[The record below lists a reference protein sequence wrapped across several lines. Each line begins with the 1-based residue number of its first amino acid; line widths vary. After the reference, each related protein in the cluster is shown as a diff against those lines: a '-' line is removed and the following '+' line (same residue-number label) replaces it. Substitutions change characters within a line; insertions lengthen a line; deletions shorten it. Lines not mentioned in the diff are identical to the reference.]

1 MNAIVPLN
9 VAGIRV
15 SKNDRSNIVSQ
26 FKGRTAVFEQM
37 PSGSTAKKASTGDM
51 IVQPLESNAS
61 PPNPLGI
68 GIHLHWELPDY
79 FRRGTQP
86 AQGGEVVFPQAP
98 NRWLVLRY
106 LTVYDANSRKY
117 GAVETKGWIVES
129 DYVSGELSKDSTG
142 TTRPSISVPIP
153 TSPRP
158 GERPYMYMGRVVD
171 LESWNPGS
179 ENPADFLPNYKG
191 ANGKPLYLTS
201 IGFVGPSF
209 SAYYPECASVFG
221 FWDHFKDVTSV
232 YKPITENLPIRF
244 KVSYEVVG
252 WINEPNADPLTNIA
266 TLVTESYNRYVHQ
279 CATENVPV
287 VRTPA
292 DDFVA
297 LARQRFRW
305 DFRKDNITFTLKPD
319 KTIDTL
325 NVPQRTV
332 CGGVEQ
338 EIVWNML
345 TSPTTSFFLNN
356 PNNPQSPAVWT
367 DNVELAVGNTT
378 VEALSAL
385 LKRDMEKNND
395 PVILDNYEYLL
406 NALQLGILR
415 DLETHGNALITLEE
429 DCHSKAFSQLSGGY
443 MWVVEQKEQSLR
455 KAGNP
460 DEEVNLPLHIAEQL
474 SVLNQAQKNYDQGR
488 AALDVMRKQLFMDW
502 LRFVKIYV
510 SGIQD
515 PNVDLNDLSNFIS
528 TSEGGELTAVTNYG
542 KDVGMLLY
550 LQDPIT
556 AEIVG
561 IQPPLQSLRPAAFSD
576 PTSRAIAVW
585 NQYEA
590 LLNMLTPH
598 RGWQLRATT
607 AMPFSLPTDPVLVME
622 GARLQPVRR
631 NGPGPNIAIRVSGEV
646 LNTLQ
651 FKYEGNTFT
660 VSTGDLTGVRKVP
673 DAVPMKADVQALVN
687 ETYLLVPMLGAT
699 VTDALKAKG
708 GSGNP
713 AVSAYANFV
722 SSLNLAQGGL
732 SPAEGGTPSGLFRAV
747 HDTEKPITANPT
759 ETVSQPLALSVT
771 FTNDAANGWAPDAV
785 AWNTQPALPEFTPN
799 RYDPFLPVFL
809 LWTAQLEPLKRDV
822 GSNYGPGNL
831 TNYFHLDTEGIDYQY
846 TAGTIFTTSQ
856 PVRYK
861 RAVTLSKA
869 TTYSLTNQIDS
880 YVRNYPTDK
889 KTDATLEQ
897 AKETYENRK
906 IISQGLDGFNFE
918 QTLRTLI
925 PKVTVQD
932 LVKGARDVITTDV
945 NAAAL
950 ANPIDNWYNFG
961 FNGYAPID
969 VGLLA
974 QHNFGPFR
982 SGFGEIFTLEIVD
995 VFGQRMTL
1003 HTTNPNPDGSL
1014 RITAAQSLKPAPGD
1028 APNEGKIFFPPRLLA
1043 PTRLWFAWLSAK
1055 HNKKVTG
1062 ISRDFVEVNSHPA
1075 TSPVFGWVMPNHL
1088 DNSLFFY
1095 DADGAA
1101 IGSFGVEHEDL
1112 VYRTRAGNANNPHDL
1127 LDKDIGAKGSPTVN
1141 PHVADFMWY
1150 VDGKDA
1156 KFLLD
1161 LMTTIENS
1169 DKFINPVKFAQDPS
1183 LAVLIGRPLALTRA
1197 VIGLETSGN
1206 VLPVSQADVTANDP
1220 FPLDVK
1226 NNRYKYFDRQ
1236 QVSSAKLAT
1245 VEFPVR
1251 LGDLANID
1259 DGLVGYLIE
1268 AAAPAPYNT
1277 FYSPAAPADGT
1288 HGVERP
1294 KPDTIEVTL
1303 NASAITV
1310 TMLVDPRAPVH
1321 ATTGV
1326 LPVQTRE
1333 IPPDQYVETVRSLA
1347 VTFFTHPMLS
1357 LNQQLIV
1364 PLPQESNYGWSWVTY
1379 GSTNPLPLHANAANE
1394 FATFGYTPQ
1403 TILEGWLRLNAD
1415 LLQPLTPPLANNP
1428 DNVEE

>member
-9 VAGIRV
+9 VAAIRV
-15 SKNDRSNIVSQ
+15 SANDRSNIVSQ

-86 AQGGEVVFPQAP
+86 AQGGDVVFPQAP
-98 NRWLVLRY
+98 NRFLVIRY
-106 LTVYDANSRKY
+106 LTVYDAATRKY
-117 GAVETKGWIVES
+117 GPVETKGWIVES

-142 TTRPSISVPIP
+142 VTRPAISVPIP
-153 TSPRP
+153 TNPTP
-158 GERPYMYMGRVVD
+158 GQRPYMYMGRVVD
-171 LESWNPGS
+171 LESWNPVT
-179 ENPADFLPNYKG
+179 ELPSDYLPYYKG

-201 IGFVGPSF
+201 VGFVGPSF

-221 FWDHFKDVTSV
+221 FWDHFKDLDSV
-232 YKPITENLPIRF
+232 YKPITENKPIRF

-252 WINEPNADPLTNIA
+252 WINEPGADPLTNIA
-266 TLVTESYNRYVHQ
+266 GLVTEAYNRYVRQ

-292 DDFVA
+292 DDFVG
-297 LARQRFRW
+297 LAVQRFRW
-305 DFRKDNITFTLKPD
+305 EFRKDNITFTLKPD
-319 KTIDTL
+319 KTLDTL
-325 NVPQRTV
+325 NVPQRTL

-345 TSPTTSFFLNN
+345 SSPTTSFFLNN
-356 PNNPQSPAVWT
+356 PNSPRTPAVWT
-367 DNVELAVGNTT
+367 DTVDLAVGNTT

-385 LKRDMEKNND
+385 LKKDMEQRND
-395 PVILDNYEYLL
+395 PVLQDNYEYLL

-429 DCHSKAFSQLSGGY
+429 DTHSKAFSQLSGGY
-443 MWVVEQKEQSLR
+443 LWLVEEKQGSRAAR
-455 KAGNP
+455 KP
-460 DEEVNLPLHIAEQL
+460 DDEINLPLGIAEQL
-474 SVLNQAQKNYDQGR
+474 SLLNQAQKDYDQGR

-510 SGIQD
+510 SGITD
-515 PNVDLNDLSNFIS
+515 PNVDLNDLSNFLS
-528 TSEGGELTAVTNYG
+528 TSEGGELTAVIDYG
-542 KDVGMLLY
+542 KNVGMLLY

-556 AEIVG
+556 AEIIG
-561 IQPPLQSLRPAAFSD
+561 IQPPLRSLRPAAFSD
-576 PTSRAIAVW
+576 DTSRAIEVW
-585 NQYEA
+585 NQYET
-590 LLNMLTPH
+590 LLKMLVQHP
-598 RGWQLRATT
+598 GWQLRATT

-631 NGPGPNIAIRVSGEV
+631 NGPGPNIGVRVSREL
-646 LNTLQ
+646 LNSLQ
-651 FKYEGNTFT
+651 FKYQNNTFT
-660 VSTGDLTGVRKVP
+660 VSTGDLSGVRRIP
-673 DAVPMKADVQALVN
+673 DPVPMKADVQALVN

-699 VTDALKAKG
+699 VADALKAKG

-713 AVSAYANFV
+713 AVSAYADFV
-722 SSLNLAQGGL
+722 SSFNLAQGGL
-732 SPAEGGTPSGLFRAV
+732 SPAEGGTPSGLFKAV

-759 ETVSQPLALSVT
+759 ETVSTPLALSVT
-771 FTNDAANGWAPDAV
+771 FTNDTTNGWPPDAV

-799 RYDPFLPVFL
+799 RFDPFLPVFL
-809 LWTAQLEPLKRDV
+809 LWTAQLEPLKRDD

-831 TNYFHLDTEGIDYQY
+831 TNYFHLDTEGIDYLY
-846 TAGTIFTTSQ
+846 KPGSSFTTSQ
-856 PVRYK
+856 AVRYK
-861 RAVTLSKA
+861 RSVTLSKA
-869 TTYSLTNQIDS
+869 TTFSLTNQIDS
-880 YVRNYPTDK
+880 YVRNYPTDEA
-889 KTDATLEQ
+889 TDRTLEE
-897 AKETYENRK
+897 ARSTYESRR
-906 IISQGLDGFNFE
+906 IISQGLGGFNLE

-925 PKVTVQD
+925 PKVPVQD
-932 LVKGARDVITTDV
+932 LVRGARDVITTDV
-945 NAAAL
+945 NDAAV
-950 ANPIDNWYNFG
+950 ANPIDDWYNFG

-1003 HTTNPNPDGSL
+1003 NTNATNPDGSL
-1014 RITAAQSLKPAPGD
+1014 LINVAQSLKPAPGD
-1028 APNEGKIFFPPRLLA
+1028 SANQGKIFFPPRLLA
-1043 PTRLWFAWLSAK
+1043 PSRLWFAWLSAN
-1055 HNKKVTG
+1055 HNKRVSG
-1062 ISRDFVEVNSHPA
+1062 DVVEMNSHPA
-1075 TSPVFGWVMPNHL
+1075 TTPVFGWVMPNHL

-1101 IGSFGVEHEDL
+1101 IGSFGVEHTDL
-1112 VYRTRAGNANNPHDL
+1112 VYRTRAGNPDNPQDL
-1127 LDKDIGAKGSPTVN
+1127 LEKDIGPKGSPTVN
-1141 PHVADFMWY
+1141 PHIADFMWY
-1150 VDGKDA
+1150 IDGKDGN
-1156 KFLLD
+1156 FLLD
-1161 LMTTIENS
+1161 LMNTIEGS

-1197 VIGLETSGN
+1197 VIGLETSGSTF
-1206 VLPVSQADVTANDP
+1206 PISQADVTPNDP
-1220 FPLDVK
+1220 FPSDVK
-1226 NNRYKYFDRQ
+1226 NNRYRYFDRQ
-1236 QVSSAKLAT
+1236 QTSSAKLAS

-1268 AAAPAPYNT
+1268 VAGPAPYDV

-1288 HGVERP
+1288 HGVVRP
-1294 KPDTIEVTL
+1294 KPDTIELTL

-1333 IPPDQYVETVRSLA
+1333 IPPDQYSETVRSLA

-1357 LNQQLIV
+1357 LNQRLIV
-1364 PLPQESNYGWSWVTY
+1364 PLPQESAYQWSWITY
-1379 GSTNPLPLHANAANE
+1379 GDPNPLPLQANAANE

-1415 LLQPLTPPLANNP
+1415 VLQPLTPPRAK
-1428 DNVEE
+1428 NVENLEE